1 MGLGTALK
9 NFYMSVEDRYYGFM
23 EFMETK
29 VHIPLERFFVAPIES
44 RGIPSFPIFMLLLL
58 AIFGGA
64 YWFMFAAQPS
74 GNLRI
79 RVMGG
84 EEASLE
90 GATVEIYADDVL
102 LATNVTGVDG
112 YVEFAG
118 LAPEKTLTI
127 KITKDGYEV
136 VERRL
141 RVADDNSLT
150 VTMTSAEAPEGG
162 VLEIPEEEEE
172 WTAAPDEETLNAKL
186 VVLARDAKD
195 NSVLI
200 SGTATVYDADTGVE
214 LTTIAIAGGTG
225 VAEGLE
231 ADTGVY
237 VNIQADG
244 YVPYDGSSSPIT
256 LVSGSN
262 TLPPAFLTKAGA
274 GTSSGT
280 SITVK
285 DAASGLPLGGAT
297 MQIFVPGG
305 SSMITTALTDSSGSV
320 SIELASGSYYAR
332 ATKAGYFTG
341 FSSPFIA
348 GESVYVQLTIATPD
362 TSTGLT

>member
-112 YVEFAG
+112 YVDR
-118 LAPEKTLTI
+118 KS
-127 KITKDGYEV
+127 V
-136 VERRL
+136 V
-141 RVADDNSLT
+141 
-150 VTMTSAEAPEGG
+150 
-162 VLEIPEEEEE
+162 
-172 WTAAPDEETLNAKL
+172 
-186 VVLARDAKD
+186 
-195 NSVLI
+195 
-200 SGTATVYDADTGVE
+200 
-214 LTTIAIAGGTG
+214 
-225 VAEGLE
+225 
-231 ADTGVY
+231 
-237 VNIQADG
+237 
-244 YVPYDGSSSPIT
+244 
-256 LVSGSN
+256 
-262 TLPPAFLTKAGA
+262 
-274 GTSSGT
+274 
-280 SITVK
+280 
-285 DAASGLPLGGAT
+285 
-297 MQIFVPGG
+297 
-305 SSMITTALTDSSGSV
+305 
-320 SIELASGSYYAR
+320 
-332 ATKAGYFTG
+332 
-341 FSSPFIA
+341 
-348 GESVYVQLTIATPD
+348 
-362 TSTGLT
+362 